1 MEIQTIKTVPI
12 NKPQILETYVKQF
25 LPKLE
30 ENTIIAITSKVV
42 SICEGRCISKEAID
56 RETLVKREADFLI
69 PNPQSNNQRI
79 ILTYKNHI
87 LIPSAGI
94 DESNGNG
101 CYILYPKDPFA
112 SVKKLW
118 NFLRQEY
125 QIKNLGIIMTDSHTT
140 PLRKGVTGIALA
152 WWGFCPVKSCVGE
165 LDLFGHPLQVTYIN
179 VADALAISAVLNMGE
194 SNECTPLAILTHA
207 PHVQFDAIDHS
218 VEEICIDPKEDLYH
232 CAFPCT

>member
-12 NKPQILETYVKQF
+12 TKPQSLETYVKQF

-42 SICEGRCISKEAID
+42 SICEGSCISKETID

-101 CYILYPKDPFA
+101 YYILYPQDPFA

-207 PHVQFDAIDHS
+207 PHVQFDEMDHS

-232 CAFPCT
+232 CVFPCT